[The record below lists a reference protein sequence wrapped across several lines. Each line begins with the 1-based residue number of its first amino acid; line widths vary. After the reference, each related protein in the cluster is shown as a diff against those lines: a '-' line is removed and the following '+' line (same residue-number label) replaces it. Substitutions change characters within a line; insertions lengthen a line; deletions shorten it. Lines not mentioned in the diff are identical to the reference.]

1 MSSASDIESAGFGPD
16 GDPQIDLHLWK
27 LPRGRHGLP
36 RELVERSQRE
46 RLLASVVRVSAAK
59 GYRDTSVADVLT
71 EAGVG
76 RETFYKHFKDK
87 EDCFVEANS
96 AVLRNLEVQA
106 ARAYREPGPWPDR
119 VRRGLAAILDW
130 FATNPDAARVMM
142 IEMGTVGPV
151 SGSRFRD
158 TLGRFTAQLDDGRD
172 PGDGAPELPN
182 LSNIAGGAVYA
193 RIYEHVALR
202 KTGDLPPLLPQL
214 TFEVLVPYIG
224 AEAAGEQRD
233 AAEDE
238 LAKEGGSQ

>member
-1 MSSASDIESAGFGPD
+1 M
-16 GDPQIDLHLWK
+16 DLHLWK

-59 GYRDTSVADVLT
+59 GYRESSVADILK

-87 EDCFVEANS
+87 EECFVEAND
-96 AVLRNLEVQA
+96 ALIRNLEAHA
-106 ARAYREPGPWPDR
+106 AAAYLEPGSWPER
-119 VRRGLAAILDW
+119 VRRGLASILEW
-130 FATNPDAARVMM
+130 FAVNPESARVMM

-151 SGSRFRD
+151 SGARFRD
-158 TLGRFTAQLDDGRD
+158 TLSRFTAQLDDGRD
-172 PGDGAPELPN
+172 FGEDAPEMPN

-202 KTGDLPPLLPQL
+202 KTGELPALLPQL
-214 TFEVLVPYIG
+214 VFEVLMPYIG
-224 AEAAGEQRD
+224 TEAAGEQRD
-233 AAEDE
+233 AAELE
-238 LAKEGGSQ
+238 AAKEGDPK